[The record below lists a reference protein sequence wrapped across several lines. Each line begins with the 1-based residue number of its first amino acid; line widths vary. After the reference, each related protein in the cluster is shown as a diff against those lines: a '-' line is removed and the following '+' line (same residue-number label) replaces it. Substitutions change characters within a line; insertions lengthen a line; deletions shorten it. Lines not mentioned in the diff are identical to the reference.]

1 LKALILA
8 AGEGTR
14 LRPLTFLRQKPM
26 IPVGPEPSIF
36 YLISHLAEEGFD
48 DIVMVVGGSLK
59 QHLIDYLGD
68 GSRLG
73 VHITYVVK
81 PDEFHCGTAGCLKLL
96 DGLIDDT
103 FLVAQS
109 DILTEIPLR
118 KAVEF
123 HRSTGSLATIVLTK
137 VDDPTSFGVAVLNDE
152 GAITAFQEKPTAEE
166 AESDLVSTGFYIL
179 EPECMDF
186 LMDEK
191 WDFANDLFPH
201 LLKVHKRVSGYVS
214 EAFWVDIGRLDG
226 YLRGVTW
233 TLQKIAQQTLQNF
246 VITDPSRPVMVE
258 RGAVIGQTAKIM
270 GPALIEAGVV
280 IQDGATVE
288 GGCLIKRD
296 VSVSTGVVLRRSV
309 VLERSEIGER
319 STIMNS
325 VIGQSATVGRNVLMN
340 KAIVGS
346 GSVVGDGAK
355 LLVDSRTWPNAQI
368 KDAEIVEGTVT
379 VPVEKAFYFCTDL
392 GQYIGL
398 MASSTNGFAES
409 LEKAPLQS
417 LEFHA
422 KRRDFEKWV
431 RDVLGSNE
439 FADAIADACKDGSQG
454 EELRAKLVS
463 VTKKRVAG
471 EPDSDLLRL
480 SAQDLLSEIEDS
492 KYGSVRHLLPQK
504 NN

>member
-1 LKALILA
+1 
-8 AGEGTR
+8 
-14 LRPLTFLRQKPM
+14 M

-48 DIVMVVGGSLK
+48 DIVVVVGGSLK
-59 QHLIDYLGD
+59 QHLMDYLGN

-73 VHITYVVK
+73 VRITYVVK
-81 PDEFHCGTAGCLKLL
+81 PEEFHCGTAGCLKLL

-123 HRSTGSLATIVLTK
+123 HRSSNSMATIVLTK
-137 VDDPTSFGVAVLNDE
+137 VDDPTSFGVAVLDGE
-152 GAITAFQEKPTAEE
+152 GAITAFQEKPTPEE
-166 AESDLVSTGFYIL
+166 ARSDLVSTGFYLL
-179 EPECMDF
+179 EPECMDYVT
-186 LMDEK
+186 DEK

-201 LLKVHKRVSGYVS
+201 FLKIHKRVSGYVS
-214 EAFWVDIGRLDG
+214 DAFWVDIGKLDG
-226 YLRGVTW
+226 YLRGVAW
-233 TLQKIAQQTLQNF
+233 TLQKIAQQTMQNF
-246 VITDPSRPVMVE
+246 VVTNPARPVIVE
-258 RGAVIGQTAKIM
+258 RGAVIGESAKIM
-270 GPALIEAGVV
+270 GPALIEAGA
-280 IQDGATVE
+280 IIRDGATVE

-296 VSVSTGVVLRRSV
+296 ASISAGAVLRRSIL
-309 VLERSEIGER
+309 LERSEIGER

-325 VIGQSATVGRNVLMN
+325 VVGQSVTVGPNVLMN

-346 GSVVGDGAK
+346 GSVVGKGAK
-355 LLVDSRTWPNAQI
+355 LLVDSRTWPNAKI
-368 KDAEIVEGTVT
+368 KPAEIVEGTVT

-398 MASSTNGFAES
+398 MASSARDFAES
-409 LEKAPLQS
+409 LGKAPLQS

-431 RDVLGSNE
+431 RDVLVSNE
-439 FADAIADACKDGSQG
+439 FADAIAEACNEKQG
-454 EELRAKLVS
+454 EDLRTWLID
-463 VTKKRVAG
+463 VTARQIAG
-471 EPDSDLLRL
+471 ESTDVSLLGGP
-480 SAQDLLSEIEDS
+480 DLLSAIEDS